1 MGLIFVKERICMQK
15 NIWVLAFVCSLAIA
29 AVIGYFLWPEDKP
42 KQPTKSQE
50 TQAILEQLDTIKP
63 SSLDA
68 AADAGLVEAASELKP
83 DVQDLT
89 DLQPISF
96 ESEKAVLT
104 TSKTPRNRDAPA
116 DITIYTNEGAVSK
129 HAYIIPRFDEDGNK
143 LDEIKVLEESF
154 LPDGSVA
161 VTLELQ
167 SGEIAHQKQAV
178 INGGE
183 RGYAINLNTWDYA
196 DIPLVELKVMFEK
209 GDFIAGLQVGHLL
222 LLQGK
227 PEQASHYL
235 VASAKATGF
244 SRPID
249 LIAHYELSQN
259 KLIEAAAWGR
269 VASHYSGIDDIV
281 HKIKKNISGE
291 DSVLIEARTEEI
303 KQKFAID

>member
-1 MGLIFVKERICMQK
+1 MQK
-15 NIWVLAFVCSLAIA
+15 NIWVLAFVCSFAMASI
-29 AVIGYFLWPEDKP
+29 IGYLLWPEDKP
-42 KQPTKSQE
+42 TVPKKTKE
-50 TQAILEQLDTIKP
+50 TQAILQKLDTITP
-63 SSLDA
+63 SSGDIELENNE
-68 AADAGLVEAASELKP
+68 ADKAVGEIKP

-89 DLQPISF
+89 DLKPITF
-96 ESEKAVLT
+96 ESDKAVIVET
-104 TSKTPRNRDAPA
+104 KKQRNNDAPA
-116 DITIYTNEGAVSK
+116 DITIYTDEGATSK
-129 HAYIIPRFDEDGNK
+129 HAYIIPRFDENGNK
-143 LDEIKVLEESF
+143 LDEIKVLQESY

-161 VTLELQ
+161 VTLELE
-167 SGEIAHQKQAV
+167 SGEIAHQKQAI

-183 RGYAINLNTWDYA
+183 RGYAIDLSKWDYA
-196 DIPLVELKVMFEK
+196 DVPLVELKVMFEK
-209 GDFIAGLQVGHLL
+209 GDFVAGLQVGHLL

-227 PEQASHYL
+227 ASQAAHYL

-281 HKIKKNISGE
+281 HKIKKNVSAE

-303 KQKFAID
+303 KQKFAIQ